1 MKKILILATV
11 FSFSSFAATTGT
23 LVLKGT
29 VPAVLEIDVT
39 GNAAAT
45 TLPLDTV
52 VTGSNEITVASV
64 NEKSNSSTG
73 YDVSISSDNGGFL
86 VHETVGS
93 SKVAYGITYD
103 GAAVNL
109 ASGETFQ
116 NPSSSYADVDK
127 DVVVNSLAG
136 SANYAGLLEG
146 EYQDT
151 LTFTISAH

>member
-1 MKKILILATV
+1 MRKLILFTL
-11 FSFSSFAATTGT
+11 FTSFSSIAATTGT
-23 LVLKGT
+23 LVLQGS

-52 VTGSNEITVASV
+52 ITGSNEITVASV
-64 NEKSNSSTG
+64 NEKSNSTTG
-73 YDVSISSDNGGFL
+73 YDVSITSDNGGYL
-86 VHETVGS
+86 VHESVAS

-103 GAAVNL
+103 GASVNL

-116 NPSSSYADVDK
+116 NASSTYADVDK

-136 SANYAGLLEG
+136 SANYAGLLQG
-146 EYQDT
+146 DYQDT